1 MKKLFAM
8 LVMVFLLVGANTA
21 LASPPQVNTLVAPK
35 SYVTLTG
42 GNSVI
47 VDNGDRTINI
57 SGYTSTAYP
66 VDKIGLNLNLQ
77 YLSNGS
83 WYTLNTYSFS
93 NYNSDYISGG
103 KTLGVSGGYNYRVVG
118 EHTSLDGGIGERG
131 QSYTASIYIP

>member
-57 SGYTSTAYP
+57 SGYTSIAYP
-66 VDKIGLNLNLQ
+66 VDKIGFNLNLQ

-83 WYTLNTYSFS
+83 WYTLNDPYSVCR
-93 NYNSDYISGG
+93 
-103 KTLGVSGGYNYRVVG
+103 TQVS
-118 EHTSLDGGIGERG
+118 
-131 QSYTASIYIP
+131 